1 MKLLKTI
8 LLTILATSFSYSQ
21 DLIDLSNAFK
31 ADFNV
36 DSVTLGV
43 DSNVVNCSGAAI
55 GYENGDYSA
64 VYLTYHFT
72 NQLDTDDSGEFTGLV
87 WGQQGEK
94 FLRGTLQGVW
104 RRNGQIFEL
113 MTLDNINDGNI
124 IFAVGKLNMATRT
137 LKFDAGVVN

>member
-1 MKLLKTI
+1 MKFLKTI
-8 LLTILATSFSYSQ
+8 LLTILATSLSYSQ

-64 VYLTYHFT
+64 VYLTYHFY
-72 NQLDTDDSGEFTGLV
+72 
-87 WGQQGEK
+87 
-94 FLRGTLQGVW
+94 
-104 RRNGQIFEL
+104 
-113 MTLDNINDGNI
+113 
-124 IFAVGKLNMATRT
+124 
-137 LKFDAGVVN
+137 